1 MHKHLL
7 PVESLGILG
16 ASNQG
21 ETPPRGHSQGN
32 RRVGTVQR
40 CSPRGLPRWS
50 SSISRAKSVRNSL
63 KRAAVCTLALVV
75 VASPRRLSCIS
86 SKLARCRLASS
97 KAKPPSSTSISGQI
111 SCLYASRAQRHTLI
125 ILHSTVA
132 ARGSAQRRVGA
143 KFTSASTLYLSLVQ
157 QESVRAGL
165 GPRHRL
171 WMRLQASM
179 LLLLLLVL
187 RSPSDG

>member
-1 MHKHLL
+1 LERAIDGDTTLRHLTATHKATGG
-7 PVESLGILG
+7 VRAQYSS
-16 ASNQG
+16 A
-21 ETPPRGHSQGN
+21 
-32 RRVGTVQR
+32 
-40 CSPRGLPRWS
+40 PRGLPRRL
-50 SSISRAKSVRNSL
+50 SSISRAKCVRNSL
-63 KRAAVCTLALVV
+63 KRGAVRTLALVAE
-75 VASPRRLSCIS
+75 ASPRRLSCIS

-125 ILHSTVA
+125 ILRSTVS